1 MGLSRSWTPVAVGLA
16 LALTTIGCDWL
27 AGGRASLQRL
37 TTRDMTPEGIQ
48 GSSVAGARGHGPD
61 VALGGRQGA
70 GAPGEAAPPPGAI
83 AGPGQRPGN
92 PAAWGESSRLGVA
105 RQFDP
110 IRFGDDSTELDLAA
124 QRRLQEVAEW
134 LKANPRVWALLAG
147 HCSRSATTHYAYG
160 VGMERAV
167 AGREF
172 LVMQGVPAWRL
183 YCISYGA
190 DRPEAPG
197 ASPDANALNDRVE
210 ILGFLQPAGVVVPK
224 PLAEADKNVPA
235 SRAPSSRHASRE
247 LAR

>member
-1 MGLSRSWTPVAVGLA
+1 VAIGLA
-16 LALTTIGCDWL
+16 LALTAGGCDWL

-37 TTRDMTPEGIQ
+37 TTRDMTPEGVQ

-61 VALGGRQGA
+61 VALGGQQG
-70 GAPGEAAPPPGAI
+70 PGPTDVPPPGAI

-134 LKANPRVWALLAG
+134 LKANPRVWALLTG

-160 VGMERAV
+160 VGMERAL
-167 AGREF
+167 AGREY

-183 YCISYGA
+183 YCISYGT
-190 DRPEAPG
+190 DRPAAAG

-210 ILGFLQPAGVVVPK
+210 ILGFLQPAGVIAPK
-224 PLAEADKNVPA
+224 PVTEADKNAPP
-235 SRAPSSRHASRE
+235 SRASSSRRASRE
-247 LAR
+247 LTR